1 MKYQHIVFDL
11 DGTLMDT
18 ERAILPSLRD
28 TLLARTGKHYPE
40 EELTFALGITGEDA
54 LKRLGVDDIDGAL
67 ALWVDTMHRYQDAVT
82 LFGGVQEV
90 LKALRDSGVALGIV
104 TSQTYEEF
112 DHGFAPFGVSGYF
125 QVAIRAEDTEEH
137 KPAPAPLLKY
147 MELSGARP
155 EEVLYVGDSVYD
167 SRCAQAA
174 GADFALALWG
184 THDPAIPATHRL
196 KSPNQ
201 LLTL

>member
-11 DGTLMDT
+11 DGTLIDT

-40 EELTFALGITGEDA
+40 EELTFALGITGVDA
-54 LKRLGVDDIDGAL
+54 LERLGIADIDGVL
-67 ALWVDTMHRYQDAVT
+67 ALWIDNMHRYQDAVT
-82 LFGGVQEV
+82 LFGGVKEV
-90 LKALRDSGVALGIV
+90 LKALRDNGAILGIV

-112 DHGFAPFGVSGYF
+112 AHGFAPFGVSGYF
-125 QVAIRAEDTEEH
+125 QVVIRAEDTEEH

-147 MELSGARP
+147 IELSGARP
-155 EEVLYVGDSVYD
+155 REVLYVGDSVYD

-174 GADFALALWG
+174 GVDFALALWG
-184 THDPAIPATHRL
+184 THDPAIPARHRL
-196 KSPNQ
+196 QSPGQ

>member
-18 ERAILPSLRD
+18 ERAILPALRD

-40 EELTFALGITGEDA
+40 EELTFALGITGADA
-54 LKRLGVDDIDGAL
+54 LKRLGVDDIDGVL
-67 ALWVDTMHRYQDAVT
+67 ALWVDNMHRYQDAVT
-82 LFGGVQEV
+82 LFSGVEEV
-90 LKALRDSGVALGIV
+90 LKALRDSGVTLGIV

-112 DHGFAPFGVSGYF
+112 DHGFVPLGVSGYF

-174 GADFALALWG
+174 GVDFALALWG
-184 THDPAIPATHRL
+184 THDPAIPAVHRL
-196 KSPNQ
+196 QRPAE
-201 LLTL
+201 LLSL